1 MRLLIAILLVC
12 CISCRD
18 DNSKKS
24 ATQDR
29 KSQDEVAVRSYEI
42 VSDELFKNA
51 KFNSWDTN
59 AKPSKWEI
67 NNNFD
72 IPEEYVID
80 RDTLDLMLKGDKQER
95 VYIEQKLSL
104 EPNSYY
110 VIEGDIQTRLKH
122 SSYAGITLTKGNEVV
137 GEKVFEKNTRRMYK
151 LIFKTNEETNL
162 SCYIGFV
169 EEGEGEIMIKSISL
183 KKVSLHMNEFESE
196 VANLIHNSI
205 DLDFNNAK
213 NYDLNIKR
221 IIKHISDLLLA
232 EKRNDT
238 IVINNKKRMLQT
250 LNESSYLK
258 RVLNEPKELATKSF
272 TTKVVY
278 SSNEILSE
286 FNIGSRIL
294 EFKVNNKRVHLAL
307 MYHNP
312 YLNDWVT
319 IDPFYNSKIIVNSN
333 FESITKYQVL
343 YLELGGLITDD
354 IPGLLKKYNT
364 SKATVQREKILSH
377 PF

>member
-80 RDTLDLMLKGDKQER
+80 RDTLDLMLKGDKQEK

-122 SSYAGITLTKGNEVV
+122 SSYAGITLIKGNEVV
-137 GEKVFEKNTRRMYK
+137 GEKVFEKNTIRMYK

-333 FESITKYQVL
+333 FESITKDQVL

>member
-319 IDPFYNSKIIVNSN
+319 IDPFYNSKIMVNSN
-333 FESITKYQVL
+333 FESITKDQVL

>member
-80 RDTLDLMLKGDKQER
+80 RDTLDLMLKGDKQEK

-122 SSYAGITLTKGNEVV
+122 SSYAGITLIKGNEVV
-137 GEKVFEKNTRRMYK
+137 GEKVFKKNTRRMYK

-319 IDPFYNSKIIVNSN
+319 IDPFYNSKIMVNSN
-333 FESITKYQVL
+333 FESITKDQVL

>member
-1 MRLLIAILLVC
+1 MAILILVC

-29 KSQDEVAVRSYEI
+29 TAQDEVAVRSYEI
-42 VSDELFKNA
+42 ASDELFKNP

-59 AKPSKWEI
+59 AKPSNWGI

-72 IPEEYVID
+72 IPETYVID
-80 RDTLDLMLKGDKQER
+80 RDTLDLMLKGDKQEK

-110 VIEGDIQTRLKH
+110 VFEGDIQTRLKH
-122 SSYAGITLTKGNEVV
+122 SSYAGITLIKGNEVV
-137 GEKVFEKNTRRMYK
+137 GKKVFEKNTRRMYK

-205 DLDFNNAK
+205 DLDFNNAE
-213 NYDLNIKR
+213 NYDLNIKG
-221 IIKHISDLLLA
+221 IVKHISDLLLA
-232 EKRNDT
+232 ERRNDT
-238 IVINNKKRMLQT
+238 VILKCKDRLLKA
-250 LNESSYLK
+250 LNESSYFKKL
-258 RVLNEPKELATKSF
+258 LNEPIELATKSF
-272 TTKVVY
+272 TTKIVF

-286 FNIGSRIL
+286 FNIGSRIIEL
-294 EFKVNNKRVHLAL
+294 RANNKRVHLAL

-312 YLNDWVT
+312 YSNDWVT
-319 IDPFYNSKIIVNSN
+319 IDPFYNSKINVNSN
-333 FESITKYQVL
+333 FESITKDQVL

>member
-29 KSQDEVAVRSYEI
+29 KSQDEVSVRSYEI

-80 RDTLDLMLKGDKQER
+80 RDTLDLMLKGDKQEK

-122 SSYAGITLTKGNEVV
+122 SSYAGITLIKGNEVV

-319 IDPFYNSKIIVNSN
+319 IDPFYNSKIMVNSN
-333 FESITKYQVL
+333 FESITKDQVL

>member
-1 MRLLIAILLVC
+1 
-12 CISCRD
+12 
-18 DNSKKS
+18 
-24 ATQDR
+24 
-29 KSQDEVAVRSYEI
+29 
-42 VSDELFKNA
+42 
-51 KFNSWDTN
+51 
-59 AKPSKWEI
+59 
-67 NNNFD
+67 
-72 IPEEYVID
+72 
-80 RDTLDLMLKGDKQER
+80 
-95 VYIEQKLSL
+95 
-104 EPNSYY
+104 
-110 VIEGDIQTRLKH
+110 
-122 SSYAGITLTKGNEVV
+122 
-137 GEKVFEKNTRRMYK
+137 
-151 LIFKTNEETNL
+151 
-162 SCYIGFV
+162 
-169 EEGEGEIMIKSISL
+169 MIKSISL

-205 DLDFNNAK
+205 DLDFNNAE

-333 FESITKYQVL
+333 FESITKDQVL

>member
-24 ATQDR
+24 ATQER
-29 KSQDEVAVRSYEI
+29 KAQDEVAVRSYEI

-59 AKPSKWEI
+59 AKPSNWGI

-72 IPEEYVID
+72 IPEVYVID
-80 RDTLDLMLKGDKQER
+80 RDTLDLMLKGDKQEK

-122 SSYAGITLTKGNEVV
+122 SSYAGITLIKGNELV
-137 GEKVFEKNTRRMYK
+137 GKKVFEKNTRRMYK
-151 LIFKTNEETNL
+151 GIFRTNDETNL
-162 SCYIGFV
+162 SCYIGFI

-183 KKVSLHMNEFESE
+183 KKVSLNMNEFESE

-205 DLDFNNAK
+205 DLDLNNPE
-213 NYDLNIKR
+213 NYDLNIKG
-221 IIKHISDLLLA
+221 IVKHISDLLQA
-232 EKRNDT
+232 EKRNNT
-238 IVINNKKRMLQT
+238 VILKRKDRLLKL
-250 LNESSYLK
+250 LNESSYFK
-258 RVLNEPKELATKSF
+258 RVLNEPIELATKSF
-272 TTKVVY
+272 TTKIVF
-278 SSNEILSE
+278 SANEILGL
-286 FNIGSRIL
+286 FNIGSRVI
-294 EFKVNNKRVHLAL
+294 EFRANNKRVHLAL

-312 YLNDWVT
+312 YTNEWVT
-319 IDPFYNSKIIVNSN
+319 IDPFYNSKINATTN
-333 FESITKYQVL
+333 FETITKKQVKSVD
-343 YLELGGLITDD
+343 LGGLITDD
-354 IPGLLKKYNT
+354 INGLLQKYNT
-364 SKATVQREKILSH
+364 SKATVQKEKILSH

>member
-80 RDTLDLMLKGDKQER
+80 RDTLDLMLKGDKQEK

-122 SSYAGITLTKGNEVV
+122 SSYAGITLIKGNEVV

-272 TTKVVY
+272 TAKVVY

-333 FESITKYQVL
+333 FESITKDQVL

>member
-80 RDTLDLMLKGDKQER
+80 RDTLDLMLKGDKQEK

-122 SSYAGITLTKGNEVV
+122 SSYAGITLIKGNEVV

-169 EEGEGEIMIKSISL
+169 EQGEGEIMIKSISL

-333 FESITKYQVL
+333 FESITKDQVL

>member
-42 VSDELFKNA
+42 ESDELFKNA

-80 RDTLDLMLKGDKQER
+80 RDTLDLMLKGDKQEK

-122 SSYAGITLTKGNEVV
+122 SSYAGITLIKGNEVV

-333 FESITKYQVL
+333 FESITKDQVL

>member
-80 RDTLDLMLKGDKQER
+80 RDTLDLMLKGDKQEK

>member
-80 RDTLDLMLKGDKQER
+80 RDTLDLMLKGDKQEK

-122 SSYAGITLTKGNEVV
+122 SSYAGITLIKGNEVV

-333 FESITKYQVL
+333 FESITKDQVL

>member
-42 VSDELFKNA
+42 VSDELFKNT

-80 RDTLDLMLKGDKQER
+80 RDTLDLMLKGDKQEK

-122 SSYAGITLTKGNEVV
+122 SSYAGITLIKGNEVV
-137 GEKVFEKNTRRMYK
+137 GEKVFKKNTRRMYK

-319 IDPFYNSKIIVNSN
+319 IDPFYNSKIMVNSN
-333 FESITKYQVL
+333 FESITKDQVL

>member
-42 VSDELFKNA
+42 VSDELFKNT

-80 RDTLDLMLKGDKQER
+80 RDTLDLMLKGDKQEK

-122 SSYAGITLTKGNEVV
+122 SSYAGITLIKGNEVV

-319 IDPFYNSKIIVNSN
+319 IDPFYNSKIMVNSN
-333 FESITKYQVL
+333 FESITKDQVL

>member
-80 RDTLDLMLKGDKQER
+80 RDTLDLMLKGDKQEK

-122 SSYAGITLTKGNEVV
+122 SSYAGITLIKGNEVV

-319 IDPFYNSKIIVNSN
+319 IDPFYNSKIMVNSN
-333 FESITKYQVL
+333 FESITKDQVL

>member
-80 RDTLDLMLKGDKQER
+80 RDTLDLMLKGDKQEK

-122 SSYAGITLTKGNEVV
+122 SSYAGITLIKGNEVF

-333 FESITKYQVL
+333 FESITKDQVL

>member
-29 KSQDEVAVRSYEI
+29 KSQHEVAVRSYEI

-80 RDTLDLMLKGDKQER
+80 RDTLDLMLKGDKQEK

-122 SSYAGITLTKGNEVV
+122 SSYAGITLIKGNEVV
-137 GEKVFEKNTRRMYK
+137 GEKVFEKNTRRMSK

-333 FESITKYQVL
+333 FESITKDQVL